1 METPPA
7 EEESDNAEA
16 TAPWS
21 AEEAPLYADETAPD
35 GDADDEGISGS
46 RDSQGRTSDGGGTE
60 DGSSTRQF
68 GEREIEIEKG
78 HGYIYKI
85 YMKIEESR

>member
-35 GDADDEGISGS
+35 GDADDAGISGS

-60 DGSSTRQF
+60 DGSSTRQI
-68 GEREIEIEKG
+68 GERERDRERPRI
-78 HGYIYKI
+78 YI
-85 YMKIEESR
+85 